1 MNQEKEFDKEA
12 AMLAALTGGMLNNI
26 DKSTDRSGGAM
37 PANRIDVNSF
47 INTFKHGG
55 AARTNYNDQA
65 NRGYVPEDLVQSLV
79 PDTSTFSKPQNI
91 EVTLSPS
98 LPALNLSAS
107 QTTISAPIE
116 PLKPQI
122 TNKMEEDI
130 EAIKCLMERISGNL
144 TKISGMMGKV
154 FCSLNEKSN
163 S

>member
-12 AMLAALTGGMLNNI
+12 AMLAAMTGGMLNNI
-26 DKSTDRSGGAM
+26 DKTTDRSGGAL

-47 INTFKHGG
+47 INTFKYGG
-55 AARTNYNDQA
+55 TNRPNYHDPV

-79 PDTSTFSKPQNI
+79 PDTSTFSKTQNI
-91 EVTLSPS
+91 EVTLSPTS
-98 LPALNLSAS
+98 VHTPVIAS
-107 QTTISAPIE
+107 TPVLVE
-116 PLKPQI
+116 PVKVSPPI

-130 EAIKCLMERISGNL
+130 ASIKSLMERINGNL